1 MLEISELGIVEM
13 TRKRARQ
20 DLHSVFYA
28 SCPTCK
34 GSGHV
39 KSDATLAAE
48 IFRKIQAQAADAS
61 GEEVL
66 VRAHPTW
73 PTAWRGRSARG
84 WSGSGPSSAGRSP
97 CRVVPSYHR
106 EEYDVTFR

>member
-1 MLEISELGIVEM
+1 M
-13 TRKRARQ
+13 
-20 DLHSVFYA
+20 FYA

-48 IFRKIQAQAADAS
+48 IFRKIQAQAPDAS

-66 VRAHPTW
+66 VRAHPDV
-73 PTAWRGRSARG
+73 AHHLEGEEREGLERLQS
-84 WSGSGPSSAGRSP
+84 
-97 CRVVPSYHR
+97 R

>member
-1 MLEISELGIVEM
+1 M
-13 TRKRARQ
+13 
-20 DLHSVFYA
+20 
-28 SCPTCK
+28 
-34 GSGHV
+34 

-66 VRAHPTW
+66 VHAHPDV
-73 PTAWRGRSARG
+73 AHRLEGEEREGLERLRALIGRKISVQG
-84 WSGSGPSSAGRSP
+84 M
-97 CRVVPSYHR
+97 PSYHR